1 MVRLNLMRKN
11 VKNIF
16 TVDLEDWFHLP
27 GVEDKI
33 SISEW
38 DTMESRVEQNTTIIL
53 ELLDKHKI
61 KATFFVLGWI
71 ADRYPQLVKTIDSK
85 GHEIG
90 THGYYHLPIFKIGKQ
105 KFDSELKKSISSLKK
120 IINKDI
126 LGHRAPFFSIKDE
139 SIWAFEILRKNGI
152 IFDSSIFP
160 QVRDLGGIKNPT
172 FTRNNMYKI
181 KTKYGSILEYPMSM
195 YGLINLRI
203 PVCGGGYFRSLPYKF
218 FAHSIRRLNNQG
230 IPCVFYIHPRDI
242 DSEQPV
248 LDLSA
253 YRTLKAYM
261 GLKSARHKL
270 EKLLCDF
277 NFRPMG
283 FNLEVKNV

>member
-1 MVRLNLMRKN
+1 
-11 VKNIF
+11 
-16 TVDLEDWFHLP
+16 
-27 GVEDKI
+27 
-33 SISEW
+33 
-38 DTMESRVEQNTTIIL
+38 RVEQNTTIIL

-203 PVCGGGYFRSLPYKF
+203 PVCGGGY
-218 FAHSIRRLNNQG
+218 
-230 IPCVFYIHPRDI
+230 
-242 DSEQPV
+242 
-248 LDLSA
+248 
-253 YRTLKAYM
+253 
-261 GLKSARHKL
+261 
-270 EKLLCDF
+270 
-277 NFRPMG
+277 
-283 FNLEVKNV
+283 